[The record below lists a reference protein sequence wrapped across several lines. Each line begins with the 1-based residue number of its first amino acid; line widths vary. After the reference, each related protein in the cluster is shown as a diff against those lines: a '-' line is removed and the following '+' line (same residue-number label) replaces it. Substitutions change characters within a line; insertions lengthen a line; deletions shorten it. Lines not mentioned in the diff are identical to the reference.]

1 VVEAAGSS
9 TRSWAAAV
17 TAAVRGAKDEAPSPI
32 AVEVVRLWGD
42 LAGGGRIARYRASVR
57 IAYRE
62 GLRRLRG

>member
-1 VVEAAGSS
+1 LRCE
-9 TRSWAAAV
+9 
-17 TAAVRGAKDEAPSPI
+17 DEAPSPI